1 MARIARQ
8 RNAGPIWSVNP
19 PEFEVA
25 EGKSLGKTW
34 TVGTGGRDK
43 FRALVWIPAFERV
56 KESLFSLEGGHRA
69 AMDE

>member
-1 MARIARQ
+1 MPDQSGLSNR
-8 RNAGPIWSVNP
+8 

-43 FRALVWIPAFERV
+43 FRALVWIPACVGMTGGAYPSISAVTCAATERD
-56 KESLFSLEGGHRA
+56 SPSRS
-69 AMDE
+69 